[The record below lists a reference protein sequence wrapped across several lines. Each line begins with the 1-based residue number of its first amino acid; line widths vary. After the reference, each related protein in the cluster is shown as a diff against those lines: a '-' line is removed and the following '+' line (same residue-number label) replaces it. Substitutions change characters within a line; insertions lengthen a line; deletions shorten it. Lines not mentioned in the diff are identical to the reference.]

1 MSLDRGVALDV
12 PTKDAF
18 ELTARVSSRRSV
30 ATGRFD
36 GQRTSC
42 STLADQTAVISPHS
56 NQGNANQDDANPEDA
71 MVNVSQLPPVD
82 GGFGAWSFLAAAFMV
97 ETIAW
102 AFSTAYGTLLYAYM
116 EDPTFGSQ
124 PHATSLLAL
133 IGPIGSG
140 IMYCLCPALNPL
152 LTRYPRA
159 ARPIVWAGT
168 LICFVSLF
176 ASSYARTVIQLVA
189 LQGVLYSI
197 GGTMVYVPTIF
208 YMSQWFVERRGVA
221 NGVMMAG
228 TSLGGVLLP
237 LVLPPLLARVGL
249 GGTLRIFAGVTTAAL
264 VPFLPF
270 IRGRVPETVGRGRG
284 ARARDVREA
293 GRGDVRESDARDTAS
308 TRGDGRE
315 AGRSGEGSRAGGADS
330 TTAAKRWWTEP
341 SFLLLLAVNTLQAFG
356 YFAPMLWLPTFASEL
371 NLSPFKSSVS
381 LSVLNAGAA
390 LGRISTGFLSD
401 RFNPWAVAFLTL
413 LTTAL
418 SAFVL
423 WGVLAYTYAGLL
435 AFSVV
440 YGAFS
445 GGWAALWTG
454 LMPAGARDDPN
465 LATTL
470 FGWLLLTRGVGNIV
484 STPISTALETPVY
497 CSGSTN
503 GSIAATSLSNGKLSP
518 FPSSNRPPSSN
529 QPPGLANLTTAAT
542 CAGKT
547 ALDLGFDV
555 AGGRFEKMI
564 IYTGAC
570 FAGAALMVTAG
581 WGVEARRR
589 RAGEGRG

>member
-1 MSLDRGVALDV
+1 MSLDRGVTLDI

-42 STLADQTAVISPHS
+42 STLADQTAVISPNS
-56 NQGNANQDDANPEDA
+56 DLGNGNQDDANPEDA
-71 MVNVSQLPPVD
+71 MLNVSQLPPVD

-116 EDPTFGSQ
+116 EDPNFGSQ
-124 PHATSLLAL
+124 PNATSLLAL

-176 ASSYARTVIQLVA
+176 ASSYARTVVQLVA

-208 YMSQWFVERRGVA
+208 YMSQWFVERRGIA

-270 IRGRVPETVGRGRG
+270 IRGRVPVGRGRSIGFSRDSGG
-284 ARARDVREA
+284 ARGDESSATRDN
-293 GRGDVRESDARDTAS
+293 GGS
-308 TRGDGRE
+308 
-315 AGRSGEGSRAGGADS
+315 GSRAGSAREDS
-330 TTAAKRWWTEP
+330 APAAKRWWTEP

-401 RFNPWAVAFLTL
+401 RFNPWAVAFFTL

-418 SAFVL
+418 SAFIL
-423 WGVLAYTYAGLL
+423 WGVLAYTFAGLL
-435 AFSVV
+435 AFSIV

-503 GSIAATSLSNGKLSP
+503 GSIAAASLSNCELST
-518 FPSSNRPPSSN
+518 F
-529 QPPGLANLTTAAT
+529 ANLTTAAT
-542 CAGKT
+542 CTGKT

-589 RAGEGRG
+589 KAGEGRG

>member
-1 MSLDRGVALDV
+1 MSLDRGVTLDI

-30 ATGRFD
+30 ATGHFD

-42 STLADQTAVISPHS
+42 STLADQTA
-56 NQGNANQDDANPEDA
+56 NRGNANQDDANTEDA

-102 AFSTAYGTLLYAYM
+102 AFSTAYGTLLYVTTHPPAYM

-176 ASSYARTVIQLVA
+176 ASSYARTVVQLVA

-208 YMSQWFVERRGVA
+208 YMSQWFVERRGIA

-270 IRGRVPETVGRGRG
+270 IRGRVPETVGRGMEG
-284 ARARDVREA
+284 RARDVREA
-293 GRGDVRESDARDTAS
+293 GRSHVRQAGRSAVRES
-308 TRGDGRE
+308 
-315 AGRSGEGSRAGGADS
+315 GRSDESSGSGSRTGGSGS

-423 WGVLAYTYAGLL
+423 WGVLAYTSAGLL
-435 AFSVV
+435 AFSAV

-497 CSGSTN
+497 CSGS
-503 GSIAATSLSNGKLSP
+503 ATSLASYASLTDAASIPGGASFMINNFTAVASP
-518 FPSSNRPPSSN
+518 ST
-529 QPPGLANLTTAAT
+529 LTACT
-542 CAGKT
+542 GKT

-589 RAGEGRG
+589 KAGEGRG

>member
-1 MSLDRGVALDV
+1 MALGRGIAPDIS
-12 PTKDAF
+12 TKDAI
-18 ELTARVSSRRSV
+18 ELTARASSRCLARS
-30 ATGRFD
+30 D
-36 GQRTSC
+36 GMRAS
-42 STLADQTAVISPHS
+42 SATLADMPADHAASAISP
-56 NQGNANQDDANPEDA
+56 DANPEDA

-82 GGFGAWSFLAAAFMV
+82 KGFGAWSFLAAAFMV

-116 EDPTFGSQ
+116 EDPNFGSQ
-124 PHATSLLAL
+124 PHATALLAL

-176 ASSYARTVIQLVA
+176 ASSYARTVVQLVA

-208 YMSQWFVERRGVA
+208 YMSQWFVERRGIA

-270 IRGRVPETVGRGRG
+270 IRGRVPETVGRG
-284 ARARDVREA
+284 
-293 GRGDVRESDARDTAS
+293 TQ
-308 TRGDGRE
+308 TRGRE
-315 AGRSGEGSRAGGADS
+315 TSRDAALTGGDEATRGEESSARGVGPNARGQRSDGRSGSVREDRTGSNTLR
-330 TTAAKRWWTEP
+330 TTKWWTEP
-341 SFLLLLAVNTLQAFG
+341 SFLLLLAVNTVQAFG

-401 RFNPWAVAFLTL
+401 RFNPWAVAFFTL

-423 WGVLAYTYAGLL
+423 WGVLAYTFAGLL

-497 CSGSTN
+497 CSGASISLAKSASIADHIAGTLN
-503 GSIAATSLSNGKLSP
+503 NGTGSILDTTT
-518 FPSSNRPPSSN
+518 
-529 QPPGLANLTTAAT
+529 LTACT
-542 CAGKT
+542 GKT

-589 RAGEGRG
+589 KAGEGRG

>member
-1 MSLDRGVALDV
+1 MTLERELAPDIL
-12 PTKDAF
+12 TKDAI
-18 ELTARVSSRRSV
+18 ELTARVSSRRLA
-30 ATGRFD
+30 ATA
-36 GQRTSC
+36 RTDSIRA
-42 STLADQTAVISPHS
+42 SSATLADMPADHAESAISP
-56 NQGNANQDDANPEDA
+56 DANPEDA

-82 GGFGAWSFLAAAFMV
+82 KGFGAWSFLAAAFMV

-116 EDPTFGSQ
+116 EDPNFGSQ
-124 PHATSLLAL
+124 PHATALLAL

-140 IMYCLCPALNPL
+140 IMYCLCPALNPIL
-152 LTRYPRA
+152 YRYPRA
-159 ARPIVWAGT
+159 ARPIVWTGT
-168 LICFVSLF
+168 AICFVSLF
-176 ASSYARTVIQLVA
+176 ASSYARTVVQLVA

-208 YMSQWFVERRGVA
+208 YMSQWFVERRGIA

-270 IRGRVPETVGRGRG
+270 IRGRVPETVGRGRE

-293 GRGDVRESDARDTAS
+293 GRGDESSA
-308 TRGDGRE
+308 TRGN
-315 AGRSGEGSRAGGADS
+315 GESGSRAGSAREDS
-330 TTAAKRWWTEP
+330 ATAAKRWWTEP

-401 RFNPWAVAFLTL
+401 RFNPWAVAFFTL

-423 WGVLAYTYAGLL
+423 WGVLAYTFAGLL

-497 CSGSTN
+497 CSGSSTSSAAS
-503 GSIAATSLSNGKLSP
+503 SIFSFSKNASFFYEHDAVASP
-518 FPSSNRPPSSN
+518 ST
-529 QPPGLANLTTAAT
+529 LIACT
-542 CAGKT
+542 GKT

-589 RAGEGRG
+589 KAGEGRG

>member
-1 MSLDRGVALDV
+1 MSLDRGVALDI

-18 ELTARVSSRRSV
+18 ELTTRASSRRSV

-42 STLADQTAVISPHS
+42 ATLADQTAVISPNS
-56 NQGNANQDDANPEDA
+56 NLGNSNQDDATPEDA

-168 LICFVSLF
+168 LVCFVSLF
-176 ASSYARTVIQLVA
+176 ASSYARTVTQLVA

-270 IRGRVPETVGRGRG
+270 IRGRVPVGRGRSIGFSRDSGG
-284 ARARDVREA
+284 ARD
-293 GRGDVRESDARDTAS
+293 DESSAA
-308 TRGDGRE
+308 RGDGSSATRDN
-315 AGRSGEGSRAGGADS
+315 GGSGSRAGSAREDGA
-330 TTAAKRWWTEP
+330 TAATRWWTEP
-341 SFLLLLAVNTLQAFG
+341 SFLLLLVVNTLQAFG

-381 LSVLNAGAA
+381 LSVLDAGAA

-401 RFNPWAVAFLTL
+401 RFDPWAVAFLTL

-423 WGVLAYTYAGLL
+423 WGVLAYTFAGLL

-503 GSIAATSLSNGKLSP
+503 ASIAGSTNGSIAGSTNAYIARSTNGSIAATSRSN
-518 FPSSNRPPSSN
+518 
-529 QPPGLANLTTAAT
+529 AAT
-542 CAGKT
+542 CTGKT

-589 RAGEGRG
+589 KAGEGRG